1 MPLMQ
6 MVSHFD
12 EIYQVM
18 IAEGFVDGRSRSG
31 EDMERIED
39 QVCPYGRLVGR
50 IKSAVLLR
58 RPQEPRP

>member
-12 EIYQVM
+12 EIDQVM
-18 IAEGFVDGRSRSG
+18 IAEDFVDGCSD
-31 EDMERIED
+31 EDMEWIED
-39 QVCPYGRLVGR
+39 QVCPYGRLVGQ

-58 RPQEPRP
+58 RPQDPRP